1 LPTFLLKLGSPL
13 GWDPA
18 IYESDQKAQD
28 DFLEEL
34 NIKTY
39 NEFKNYLFWEVLQ
52 GLTKMYIIH
61 MDIHQTNDQL

>member
-1 LPTFLLKLGSPL
+1 LGAPL

-18 IYESDQKAQD
+18 IYEADQKAQD

-39 NEFKNYLFWEVLQ
+39 NEFKNYLFWEVL
-52 GLTKMYIIH
+52 
-61 MDIHQTNDQL
+61 

>member
-1 LPTFLLKLGSPL
+1 LLKLGAPL
-13 GWDPA
+13 GWEPSL
-18 IYESDQKAQD
+18 YENDLKAQD

-39 NEFKNYLFWEVLQ
+39 NEFKHYLFWEVLQ

-61 MDIHQTNDQL
+61 MDIH

>member
-1 LPTFLLKLGSPL
+1 MLKLGAPL

-18 IYESDQKAQD
+18 IYEADKKAQD

-61 MDIHQTNDQL
+61 MDIHQTNEQL